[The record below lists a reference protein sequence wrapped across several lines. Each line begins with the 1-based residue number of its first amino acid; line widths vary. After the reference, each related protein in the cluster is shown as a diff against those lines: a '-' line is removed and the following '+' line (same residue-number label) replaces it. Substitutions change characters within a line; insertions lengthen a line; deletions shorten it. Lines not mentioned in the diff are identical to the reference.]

1 MSIEQAIAE
10 QTATINQLI
19 NYYNGKKDAIDS
31 EVNSAIDRLNNAIA
45 NSDLAEAVMAAS
57 GGNMKIIYDD
67 LGQPSFMYR
76 VPKFNLADVGMP
88 GAGAHPAFRVQEVD
102 MPEVW
107 IGAYQATIL
116 NGRAVSLPGV
126 TPSRY
131 VNFDTAFN
139 ACANKGAGWHMMSN
153 AEWSAVSA
161 LSKAM
166 GTTPRGNSNWGRAYD
181 ATYESGRRVDNVA
194 PGTTSG
200 DGCTYTGSGPASW
213 NHNGQEFGIA
223 DLCGN
228 VWEWNSGLR
237 LNNGEIQI
245 IPDNDAAAALDN
257 SANSQYWKAIMPDG
271 TLVSPGT
278 AGTLKYDATSAPTN
292 SGIQIDNVV
301 DFPST
306 DETYSY
312 QAFETMTADTGVPVP
327 EIMKQLGLAPFDTH
341 DGDQLYMRSN
351 GERLPIRGGY
361 WSDSANA
368 GLWAL
373 YLNDARS
380 FAVSYIGFRPAFVDL

>member
-31 EVNSAIDRLNNAIA
+31 EVNSAIDRLNNAIE

-88 GAGAHPAFRVQEVD
+88 GTGVHPAFIVQGVEV
-102 MPEVW
+102 PEIW
-107 IGAYQATIL
+107 IGAYQASIV

-126 TPSRY
+126 TPSRWI
-131 VNFDTAFN
+131 NFDNAFN
-139 ACANKGAGWHMMSN
+139 ACAAKGAGWHMMSN
-153 AEWSAVSA
+153 AEWSSVAA

-166 GTTPRGNSNWGRAYD
+166 GTTPRGNTNWGRAYD
-181 ATYESGRRVDNVA
+181 ATYESGRRVDNAA

-200 DGCTYTGSGPASW
+200 DGCTYTGSGPAPW

-228 VWEWNSGLR
+228 VWEWQSGLR

-257 SANSQYWKAIMPDG
+257 SANSPYWKAIMPDG

-292 SGIQIDNVV
+292 TGIQIDNVV
-301 DFPST
+301 DNPST

-312 QAFETMTADTGVPVP
+312 QEFETMAADAGITIPD
-327 EIMKQLGLAPFDTH
+327 IMKQLALAPFSTH
-341 DGDQLYMRSN
+341 DGDQIYMRSN
-351 GERLPIRGGY
+351 GERLPIRGGGWY
-361 WSDSANA
+361 GSAAA

-373 YLNDARS
+373 GLYYARS
-380 FAVSYIGFRPAFVDL
+380 GADSNIGFRPAFVDL

>member
-10 QTATINQLI
+10 QTATINNLI

-88 GAGAHPAFRVQEVD
+88 GSGIHPAFRVQGVD
-102 MPEVW
+102 VPEIW
-107 IGAYQATIL
+107 IGAYQATIV
-116 NGRAVSLPGV
+116 NGRALSLPGIDPR
-126 TPSRY
+126 TSI
-131 VNFDTAFN
+131 NFDTAFN
-139 ACANKGAGWHMMSN
+139 ACTAKGAGWHMMSN
-153 AEWSAVSA
+153 AEWAAVAS

-166 GTTPRGNSNWGRAYD
+166 GKTPRGNTNWGRAYD
-181 ATYESGRRVDNVA
+181 ATYETGRRVDNVA

-200 DGCTYTGSGPASW
+200 TGRTYTGSGPASW

-257 SANSQYWKAIMPDG
+257 GATSAYWKAIMPDG
-271 TLVSPGT
+271 TLVAPGT

-301 DFPST
+301 DNPST

-312 QAFETMTADTGVPVP
+312 QTFETMAADAGITIPD
-327 EIMKQLGLAPFDTH
+327 IMKQLALAPFGTH
-341 DGDQLYMRSN
+341 DGDRLYMRSN
-351 GERLPIRGGY
+351 GERLPFRGGD
-361 WSDSANA
+361 WLGSADA

-373 YLNDARS
+373 YLNNARS
-380 FAVSYIGFRPAFVDL
+380 DASSNIGFRPAFVDL